1 MSIILR
7 TRIQLFHSDPSKIGD
22 LVVDVAFTTSGASSI
37 AKPEEVGVFWS
48 AAPARLAL
56 YKVLLVLRQVNAHS
70 VITARDLGIS
80 AVIGTQQ
87 GTRKIK
93 DGQRIRVDGNLLGV
107 HILKD

>member
-56 YKVLLVLRQVNAHS
+56 YKVLLVLRQVNERSLRNHS
-70 VITARDLGIS
+70 SRSWNLRSYRDPAGHEEN
-80 AVIGTQQ
+80 Q
-87 GTRKIK
+87 GRAADK
-93 DGQRIRVDGNLLGV
+93 G
-107 HILKD
+107 